1 MLKYIRQPAC
11 APIVWVALLGLCI
24 AVPAGH
30 AQELEMLPP
39 LDEVLQSNE
48 VLPTKETPIE
58 VEADPE
64 PAYTWY
70 QPAYYFDP
78 VIWDGSIEVGVNG
91 ATGNT
96 ETFNITAGYN
106 LKRETDRWIYSSDL
120 KYFNSSQAGIETQNY
135 AIFNAGM
142 EWKTRSAWSA
152 FARTQLQ
159 YNEFQPWDLRV
170 VLNGGLAY
178 RAMDTDVSKLKLRF
192 GAGASREF
200 GGMADRWKPEAI
212 FGMDAEQ
219 RLSKRSKLVSTLDY
233 YPTWEDF
240 SDYRLV
246 SDVSWRIIL
255 DEATNMSLKIGV
267 ITNYDSTPDAG
278 AFAQDVNYVAMLIW
292 KL

>member
-1 MLKYIRQPAC
+1 MLKRVKQAAIQPSLLMVFGLLAT
-11 APIVWVALLGLCI
+11 APVM
-24 AVPAGH
+24 

-39 LDEVLQSNE
+39 LDEVLEAAEQ
-48 VLPTKETPIE
+48 KPIE

-64 PAYTWY
+64 PVYNWY

-96 ETFNITAGYN
+96 ETFNITAGYD
-106 LKRETDRWIYSSDL
+106 LKRETERWEFSSDL
-120 KYFNSSQAGIETQNY
+120 KYFNSSQSGIETQNY

-142 EWKTRSAWSA
+142 EWKWDSAWSA

-159 YNEFQPWDLRV
+159 LNEFQPWDLRL

-178 RAMDTDVSKLKLRF
+178 RAVDTDTGKLKFRF

-200 GGMADRWKPEAI
+200 GGADDQWKPEAV
-212 FGMDAEQ
+212 FGMDAKQ
-219 RLSKRSKLVSTLDY
+219 QLSKRSKLVSKMDY
-233 YPTWEDF
+233 FPSWDDF

-246 SDVSWRIIL
+246 SDVSWQIIL
-255 DEATNMSLKIGV
+255 DETTNLSLKFGV
-267 ITNYDSTPDAG
+267 ITNYDSTPDVG
-278 AFAQDVNYVAMLIW
+278 SVAQDVNYVAMLIW